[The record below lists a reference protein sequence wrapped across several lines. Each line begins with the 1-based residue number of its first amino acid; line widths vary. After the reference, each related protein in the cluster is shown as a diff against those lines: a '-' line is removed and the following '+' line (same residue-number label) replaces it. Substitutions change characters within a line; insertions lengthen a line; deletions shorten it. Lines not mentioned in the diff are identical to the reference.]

1 MMERIQIDPGS
12 HLTLFVVFEQLL
24 HEEAEASEAEWDELS
39 GNVSSLRD
47 TISPA
52 AAAFVTEQLDG
63 QRDR

>member
-1 MMERIQIDPGS
+1 M
-12 HLTLFVVFEQLL
+12 FEQLL

-39 GNVSSLRD
+39 GSVSSLRD

-52 AAAFVTEQLDG
+52 AAAFVTEQLDR

>member
-1 MMERIQIDPGS
+1 M
-12 HLTLFVVFEQLL
+12 FEQLL

-52 AAAFVTEQLDG
+52 AAGFVTEQLDG